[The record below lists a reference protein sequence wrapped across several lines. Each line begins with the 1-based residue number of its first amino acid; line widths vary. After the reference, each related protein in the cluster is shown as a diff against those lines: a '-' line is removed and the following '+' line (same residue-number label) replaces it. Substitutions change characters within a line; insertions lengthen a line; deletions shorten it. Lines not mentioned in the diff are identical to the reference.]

1 MTFLSFVNSYVRPLL
16 QRFSTLATYSAF
28 KLSSFPSTLTYMNTH
43 HFLSSPFECYNK
55 ITSPTMD
62 NNIPLVLKCYPIL
75 SYWTRWTP
83 TSVSLM
89 ATPSLP
95 LLIIHKLR
103 YILLLVDSIL
113 VPHRRIF
120 YPLRGLVST
129 VAIYLIYNLL
139 PLPVGQPCCC
149 LRWLGT
155 SNL

>member
-1 MTFLSFVNSYVRPLL
+1 MTFLSFENSYVRPLL

-83 TSVSLM
+83 TSVSSM

-103 YILLLVDSIL
+103 YTSSRRLHPSTTSSDILPPRTRFHSRHLPHIQPSTSSRWPTMLLSAMTGNI
-113 VPHRRIF
+113 
-120 YPLRGLVST
+120 
-129 VAIYLIYNLL
+129 
-139 PLPVGQPCCC
+139 
-149 LRWLGT
+149 
-155 SNL
+155 